1 MKKIISFILSS
12 IVAFSFSMS
21 VANSAA
27 NEVRVAFFL
36 EWPTP
41 NQEDKVK
48 DTFDKALGVPVKW
61 TNFTNGGAMTDAML
75 AGDIDISYS
84 QGLTPF
90 VNAVNSKAPI
100 KLVDVAMEYGMG
112 GTTCVTSNASGITK
126 ANASQLEGKKVAVPL
141 GTMAEY
147 VFIESMKVV
156 DADRSKMEIIQMDP
170 EEGAAALISGDVV
183 MACLFG
189 GNSIK
194 AALTSG
200 SRLLSVQ
207 EARDAGIQGIDIT
220 SVTDKFMKENPG
232 MVRTFVEVSHEANAR
247 YRAGKSDIGII
258 AKDAEM
264 SVADTNDTMGGFKF
278 LTPAETKKSMS
289 EGGLLMKYLAG
300 MGKTFGTAENPT
312 LKDYSKTVDTSF
324 LPN

>member
-1 MKKIISFILSS
+1 MKKIISFILG
-12 IVAFSFSMS
+12 IFVALNLSMS

-48 DTFDKALGVPVKW
+48 KMFDKALGVPVKW

-84 QGLTPF
+84 QGLVPF
-90 VNAVNSKAPI
+90 INAVKSKAPI
-100 KLVDVAMEYGMG
+100 KLVDIAMEYGMG

-126 ANASQLEGKKVAVPL
+126 ANATELEGKKVAVPL

-147 VFIESMKVV
+147 VFDESMKVV
-156 DADRSKMEIIQMDP
+156 GADRNKMEIIQMDP
-170 EEGAAALISGDVV
+170 EEGAAALVSGDVV

-194 AALTSG
+194 AATDVG
-200 SRLLSVQ
+200 SRLLTVD
-207 EARDAGIQGIDIT
+207 EARNAGILGIDIT

-232 MVRTFVEVSHEANAR
+232 MVRTFIEVTHEANAR
-247 YRAGKSDIGII
+247 YKAGKSDLGVI

-264 SVADTNDTMGGFKF
+264 KLEDSNGTLSGFKF
-278 LTPAETKKSMS
+278 LDANETKTSMES
-289 EGGLLMKYLAG
+289 GNLHKFLQG
-300 MGKTFGTAENPT
+300 MGTPKGF
-312 LKDYSKTVDTSF
+312 VDTSY
-324 LPN
+324 LPL

>member
-1 MKKIISFILSS
+1 MKKIISFILGS
-12 IVAFSFSMS
+12 IVALNLSIS

-48 DTFDKALGVPVKW
+48 GTFEKALGVPVKW

-84 QGLTPF
+84 QGLVPF
-90 VNAVNSKAPI
+90 INAVKSKAPI

-126 ANASQLEGKKVAVPL
+126 ANATELEGKKVAVPL

-147 VFIESMKVV
+147 VFDESMKVV
-156 DADRSKMEIIQMDP
+156 GADRNKMEIIQMDP
-170 EEGAAALISGDVV
+170 EEGAAALVSGDVV

-194 AALTSG
+194 AATEVG
-200 SRLLSVQ
+200 SRLLTVD
-207 EARDAGIQGIDIT
+207 EARNAGILGIDIT

-232 MVRTFVEVSHEANAR
+232 MVRTFIEVTHEANAR
-247 YRAGKSDIGII
+247 YKAGKSDLGVI

-264 SVADTNDTMGGFKF
+264 KLEDSNGTLSGFKF
-278 LTPAETKKSMS
+278 LDANETKTSMES
-289 EGGLLMKYLAG
+289 GNLHKFLQG
-300 MGKTFGTAENPT
+300 MGTPKGF
-312 LKDYSKTVDTSF
+312 VDTSY
-324 LPN
+324 LPL

>member
-1 MKKIISFILSS
+1 MKKIISFILG
-12 IVAFSFSMS
+12 IFVALNLSMS

-48 DTFDKALGVPVKW
+48 KMFDKALGVPVKW

-84 QGLTPF
+84 QGLVPF
-90 VNAVNSKAPI
+90 INAVKSKAPI
-100 KLVDVAMEYGMG
+100 KLVDIAMEYGMG

-126 ANASQLEGKKVAVPL
+126 ANATELEGKKVAVPL

-147 VFIESMKVV
+147 VFDESMKVV
-156 DADRSKMEIIQMDP
+156 GADRNKMEIIQMDP
-170 EEGAAALISGDVV
+170 EEGAAALVSGDVV

-194 AALTSG
+194 AATEVG
-200 SRLLSVQ
+200 SRLLTVD
-207 EARDAGIQGIDIT
+207 EARNAGILGIDIT

-232 MVRTFVEVSHEANAR
+232 MVRTFIEVTHEANAR
-247 YRAGKSDIGII
+247 YKAGKSDLAVI

-264 SVADTNDTMGGFKF
+264 KLEDSNSTLSGFKF
-278 LTPAETKKSMS
+278 LDANETKTSMES
-289 EGGLLMKYLAG
+289 GNLHKFLQG
-300 MGKTFGTAENPT
+300 MGTPKGF
-312 LKDYSKTVDTSF
+312 VDTSY
-324 LPN
+324 LPL